1 MKNTAFSLLLA
12 FIFLFLLFLG
22 IRNSDGAVSLSGLVP
37 EQSVNEE
44 FMTYT
49 DIPACT
55 EYISFLECIL
65 VKIDNE
71 QVQWVLQ
78 KNLDSTKRVRAG
90 MWSDTDSITTVC
102 KNALFALGSQKYLQ
116 NYGCQWV
123 IQDPQVKN
131 IVDSAIWEARNEVST
146 GDVAEL
152 EDEKLNT
159 PDEETV
165 EEYLKKVQV
174 LQNQLW
180 FLRVRWWPGLG
191 NAEVGRLW
199 LNEIASVSNEQSG
212 RYEIILDDDT
222 KGRVSG
228 KYVRE
233 VIE

>member
-1 MKNTAFSLLLA
+1 MKNTAFSILLA
-12 FIFLFLLFLG
+12 FVFLFLIFLG
-22 IRNSDGAVSLSGLVP
+22 IRSSDGSVSLSDDSAQDP
-37 EQSVNEE
+37 ATAD
-44 FMTYT
+44 FKTYT

-65 VKIDNE
+65 VKIENE

-78 KNLDSTKRVRAG
+78 KNLDSTRRVRAG

-131 IVDSAIWEARNEVST
+131 IVDNTIWEAMNEVTT

-152 EDEKLNT
+152 QDENDTIDLE
-159 PDEETV
+159 EETQD
-165 EEYLKKVQV
+165 YLKKVQV

-180 FLRVRWWPGLG
+180 FLRVRWWPWLG
-191 NAEVGRLW
+191 NAEVGRLG
-199 LNEIASVSNEQSG
+199 LNDIVSVSNEQSG
-212 RYEIILDDDT
+212 RYEIILDDNK